1 MKSLRS
7 LCVSLLSMSVLLAGC
22 VNPTSESLSPPTT
35 ESSTTL
41 VSTAAPSPTP
51 TPAPSATPSSE
62 HSPTPSPT
70 STPVTGYWI
79 QNTVEDGICG
89 NMPRFVGFNA
99 YNHYTVVSGEG
110 ASVCYFGWM
119 GFEHWPHDLPSPLF
133 GFPHWITTEV
143 RGLERVNGAGV
154 IRSFVLQDQG
164 VYAFGGPGGMC
175 GLWLEEGG
183 ESPTWRCLT
192 QAEGLPFTDVRGFGV
207 VQETNAAWFMAPRQ
221 VASLGHPEGD
231 RSYDLGTWVED
242 ADARFTWMSV
252 GRSEDEGLWLGTNGY
267 GLFYLTPDTG
277 EVVRHT
283 TADGLP
289 HDEIR
294 DVQICDP
301 DCVWVATPGG
311 IGFWNGERWR
321 TYTTA
326 DGLPSDDVLGVAFDD
341 YYRRRGAGQGAVTD
355 MVMWAATEEGAA
367 LLPEASERWQ
377 VLPAPPAGVEINGV
391 SRNNF
396 STRGQG
402 LVKFIEGPALR
413 GSVEH
418 FTADDGLPDD
428 RITALAL
435 TPGGLLVGTPAGAVE
450 GEAGAWT
457 PVISAA
463 VNDAA
468 STALATDAGLWRR
481 EGEGWRRVSREA
493 VSLVA
498 EDGWYAT
505 PRELCRWGDAARSC
519 ITPLAGAS
527 LAGIQALYAGD
538 EGVPVIAIDEES
550 VWTIESSNVVTY
562 SLDNLA
568 VYAGGQMNDV
578 AFATV
583 QRDPKVDAWLLATP
597 EGIYEVGADLAGA
610 MAVSDLSLSGGWP
623 LEVRQISVEERRGS
637 VWIATNQGAFMR
649 EPGGSWQP
657 VLGLPSRDITA
668 IQPLR
673 HRSAWIGT
681 ADAGLLHFVPER
693 EP

>member
-1 MKSLRS
+1 MRSLRS
-7 LCVSLLSMSVLLAGC
+7 LGAVLLSLSLLLAGC
-22 VNPTSESLSPPTT
+22 VNPTSEPSPPPTP
-35 ESSTTL
+35 ESSATP
-41 VSTAAPSPTP
+41 VSTTAPSETPSLEPSPTP
-51 TPAPSATPSSE
+51 LPTATPAPK
-62 HSPTPSPT
+62 
-70 STPVTGYWI
+70 PVTGYWI
-79 QNTVEDGICG
+79 QNTVEDGLCG
-89 NMPRFVGFNA
+89 NAPRFVGFNT
-99 YNHYTVVSGEG
+99 YNQYTVVSGEG
-110 ASVCYFGWM
+110 ASACYFGWT
-119 GFEHWPHDLPSPLF
+119 GFERWPYDLPSPLF
-133 GFPHWITTEV
+133 GFPHWVTTEV
-143 RGLERVNGAGV
+143 PGLERVNGAGV
-154 IRSFVLQDQG
+154 IPPFTFQGQG
-164 VYAFGGPGGMC
+164 VYAFAGMGGMC

-192 QAEGLPFTDVRGFGV
+192 QAEGLPFTDIRGFGV
-207 VQETNAAWFMAPRQ
+207 VEETNAAWFMAPRQ
-221 VASLGHPEGD
+221 VASLGRPGGD
-231 RSYDLGTWVED
+231 WTYELGAWVAD

-252 GRSEDEGLWLGTNGY
+252 GRSEDEGIWLGTNGY
-267 GLFYLTPDTG
+267 GLFHFSPATSVG
-277 EVVRHT
+277 VRHT
-283 TADGLP
+283 TAGGLP

-311 IGFWNGERWR
+311 VGFWNGDRWR
-321 TYTTA
+321 IYTTA
-326 DGLPSDDVLGVAFDD
+326 DGLPSDDVLGVSFDG

-355 MVMWAATEEGAA
+355 TAMWAATRGGAA
-367 LLPEASERWQ
+367 MLPEASERWQ
-377 VLPAPPAGVEINGV
+377 ALPAPPPGIEINGV
-391 SRNNF
+391 WGNNF

-402 LVKFIEGPALR
+402 LVKFIERPALQ
-413 GSVEH
+413 GSVER
-418 FTADDGLPDD
+418 FTVADGLPDD

-450 GEAGAWT
+450 GEAGAWRAVT
-457 PVISAA
+457 DAA

-481 EGEGWRRVSREA
+481 EEDGWRRVSREA

-498 EDGWYAT
+498 EEGWYAT

-519 ITPLAGAS
+519 VTTFEGAS
-527 LAGIQALYAGD
+527 LTGIQALYAGD
-538 EGVPVIAIDEES
+538 EDAPVMAVDEET

-562 SLDNLA
+562 SLDDLA
-568 VYAGGQMNDV
+568 VYAGGQTNDV

-583 QRDPKVDAWLLATP
+583 QRDPKVATWLLATP

-637 VWIATNQGAFMR
+637 VWIATNQGAFVR
-649 EPGGSWQP
+649 EPGGSWEP